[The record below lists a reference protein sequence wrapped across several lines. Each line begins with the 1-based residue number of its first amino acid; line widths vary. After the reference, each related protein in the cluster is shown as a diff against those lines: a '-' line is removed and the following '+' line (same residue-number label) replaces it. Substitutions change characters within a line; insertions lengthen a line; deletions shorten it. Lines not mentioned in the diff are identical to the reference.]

1 MKTLKEIEDYAT
13 SNFVP
18 IARKD
23 FVEYLKK
30 LIIENQYHEV
40 LEIGSAIGYTAI
52 NLALLNDVYVT
63 TIEHNYERYKIA
75 LENIQD
81 FKLENKIKIINDDA
95 NEVFLSLKYD
105 VIFIDAA
112 KAKNQIFFFF
122 FSNNLNENGI
132 IIIDNMNLI
141 DFQKHVSPKKA
152 SFYLN
157 INKNLKRYLNSLTNY
172 SVTYLDVG
180 DGIAL
185 IKKK

>member
-1 MKTLKEIEDYAT
+1 MILT
-13 SNFVP
+13 SNF
-18 IARKD
+18 INHWSMRTNTH
-23 FVEYLKK
+23 FIN
-30 LIIENQYHEV
+30 IIF
-40 LEIGSAIGYTAI
+40 
-52 NLALLNDVYVT
+52 YVFR
-63 TIEHNYERYKIA
+63 NKRPDKYFP
-75 LENIQD
+75 D
-81 FKLENKIKIINDDA
+81 KIKIINDDA

-112 KAKNQIFFFF
+112 KAKNQIFFDK